1 MKNKFV
7 TVTTTYPNSAKGKKL
22 AQNLS
27 TILLEKKLAACL
39 QMTKIESCYVWE
51 EKICQDSEILIT
63 IKTRSEL
70 YGEIEKIILKNHCYE
85 VPQIIMNSIEK
96 GFQPYLSW
104 IESNTK
110 SAK

>member
-27 TILLEKKLAACL
+27 TLLLEKKLAACV
-39 QMTKIESCYVWE
+39 QFSKIESCYVWE
-51 EKICQDSEILIT
+51 EKICRELEILVT
-63 IKTRSEL
+63 LKTRLEL
-70 YGEIEKIILKNHCYE
+70 YDEIEKIILKNHCYE
-85 VPQIIMNSIEK
+85 VPQIIMNSIEN
-96 GFQPYLSW
+96 GFQSYFSW